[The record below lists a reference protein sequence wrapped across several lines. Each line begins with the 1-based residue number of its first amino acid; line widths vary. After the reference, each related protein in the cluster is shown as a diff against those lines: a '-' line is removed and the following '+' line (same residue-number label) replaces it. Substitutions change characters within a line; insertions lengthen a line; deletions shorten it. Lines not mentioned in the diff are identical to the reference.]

1 MAKRKAKRKSY
12 RRRSRSMGAI
22 GGGKL
27 MDAVAVIGGAAAG
40 SLLAQKLF
48 PTMDEK
54 LKNVAIAGLGIYL
67 VPKLIK
73 GSTGAALGYGMVAAG
88 GVGLLKNFGVI
99 SGVEDTLEI
108 PVSVSGIDDNISV
121 ISGDDSTVMAG
132 DEISVISGD
141 DEDMYY

>member
-1 MAKRKAKRKSY
+1 MAKRRKKAS
-12 RRRSRSMGAI
+12 RRRSRRMSGVGAP
-22 GGGKL
+22 GKL

-40 SLLAQKLF
+40 SLLAQKLL
-48 PTMDEK
+48 PNLDEK

-73 GSTGAALGYGMVAAG
+73 GSTGAALGMGMVAAG

>member
-1 MAKRKAKRKSY
+1 MARRKAKKKSY
-12 RRRSRSMGAI
+12 RRRSRSMGAM

-108 PVSVSGIDDNISV
+108 PVSVTGIDDNISV
-121 ISGDDSTVMAG
+121 ISGDDNVMTGDDLAVMSG
-132 DEISVISGD
+132 DEEEG
-141 DEDMYY
+141 YY

>member
-1 MAKRKAKRKSY
+1 MARRKAKKKSY
-12 RRRSRSMGAI
+12 RRRSRSMGAM

-121 ISGDDSTVMAG
+121 ISGDNTVMAG
-132 DEISVISGD
+132 DDLSVMAGD
-141 DEDMYY
+141 EEEGYY

>member
-1 MAKRKAKRKSY
+1 MAKRKAKKKSY
-12 RRRSRSMGAI
+12 RRRSRSMGAM

-54 LKNVAIAGLGIYL
+54 LKHVAIAGLGIYL

-108 PVSVSGIDDNISV
+108 PVSVTGIDDNISV
-121 ISGDDSTVMAG
+121 ISGDNTVMTGDDLSVMAG
-132 DEISVISGD
+132 DEEEG
-141 DEDMYY
+141 YY

>member
-1 MAKRKAKRKSY
+1 MAKRKKKAS
-12 RRRSRSMGAI
+12 RRRSRRMSGVGAP
-22 GGGKL
+22 GKL

-40 SLLAQKLF
+40 SLLAQKLL
-48 PTMDEK
+48 PNLDEK

-73 GSTGAALGYGMVAAG
+73 GSTGAALGMGMVAAG

-108 PVSVSGIDDNISV
+108 PVSVTGIDDNISV

>member
-1 MAKRKAKRKSY
+1 MARRKAKKKSY
-12 RRRSRSMGAI
+12 RRRSRSMGAM

-108 PVSVSGIDDNISV
+108 PVSVTGIDDNISV
-121 ISGDDSTVMAG
+121 ISGDNTVMAG
-132 DEISVISGD
+132 DDLSVMAGD
-141 DEDMYY
+141 EEEGYY

>member
-1 MAKRKAKRKSY
+1 MAKRKSKKKSY

-27 MDAVAVIGGAAAG
+27 MDAIAVIGGAAAG

-108 PVSVSGIDDNISV
+108 PVSVTGIDDNISV
-121 ISGDDSTVMAG
+121 ISGDNTVMAG
-132 DEISVISGD
+132 DDLSVMAGD
-141 DEDMYY
+141 EEEGYY

>member
-1 MAKRKAKRKSY
+1 MARRRKKSY
-12 RRRSRSMGAI
+12 SKSRRRGRVGAA

-54 LKNVAIAGLGIYL
+54 LKNVAIAGLGIFL
-67 VPKLIK
+67 VPKVIK
-73 GSTGAALGYGMVAAG
+73 GSMGSALGMGLVASG
-88 GVGLLKNFGVI
+88 GIGLLKNFGVI

-108 PVSVSGIDDNISV
+108 PVSVGEIDDNISV
-121 ISGDDSTVMAG
+121 ISGDDEVMAG
-132 DEISVISGD
+132 DDELAVLTGD
-141 DEDMYY
+141 DEDMY

>member
-1 MAKRKAKRKSY
+1 MAKRKAKKKSY
-12 RRRSRSMGAI
+12 RRRSRSMGAM

-121 ISGDDSTVMAG
+121 ISGDNVVMAGDDLSVMAG
-132 DEISVISGD
+132 DEEEG
-141 DEDMYY
+141 YY

>member
-1 MAKRKAKRKSY
+1 MARRKAKKKSY
-12 RRRSRSMGAI
+12 RRRSRRMGAM

-27 MDAVAVIGGAAAG
+27 MDAVAVIGGAAAA

-99 SGVEDTLEI
+99 NGVEDTLEI
-108 PVSVSGIDDNISV
+108 PVSVSGMDDNISV
-121 ISGDDSTVMAG
+121 ISGDDNVMTGDDLAVMSG
-132 DEISVISGD
+132 DEEEG
-141 DEDMYY
+141 YY